1 MNFQVVT
8 TFGPKKPQRIPGGSI
23 CATDQMDSEHCQ
35 LLVDVPATNSPQSLN
50 PQRKLC
56 LETSFTSLQS
66 PSIENQSCSLNSSIT
81 NGYYSSKSQT
91 SPIQLTSIITLLDE
105 KLKAKPLDRR
115 NLSLNLPAPK
125 SELSTKK
132 IDLIYDDWF
141 GLAPLASPESLS
153 EVSSI
158 SSRTSLAFHLEKCIL
173 HDTLSSNYELRTPK
187 VMRRTPKI
195 TGNLSTCAD
204 DLKSVRYFQKL
215 GQNSKVVIGSSQNE
229 NSFTSSGDLSY
240 ESATSVSLTRC
251 CSKDHVQFAESKICI
266 PEQEDLI
273 VEVEILE
280 GNSNSNSD
288 SFQSAENILDCE
300 TFAAKSVVQK
310 PVYMETH
317 FDEEIFHEITI
328 DNTPKENP
336 FLSSS
341 SSLAKPILKSPTT
354 PLGKYITSL
363 STSSSRVSGSP
374 QILSPSTPLEI
385 DPDVMANFAMDLNLE
400 EENRAMHFVHPVLI
414 RNDDNP
420 GKENSIDSGSI
431 CRTPSESKNVTFNPQ
446 VINIDPKFVSR
457 TSPVSSEESPSRIS
471 RWLSKKPDKW
481 SLLPGR
487 GKKSAKR
494 SDMHSPLKRRNDD
507 EQCFSKNESLPLLK
521 GLSGANSDKTSPN
534 FVRRKKYVYPIT
546 SVAKGESSV

>member
-1 MNFQVVT
+1 
-8 TFGPKKPQRIPGGSI
+8 
-23 CATDQMDSEHCQ
+23 MDSEHCQ
-35 LLVDVPATNSPQSLN
+35 LLLDVPATSSPKSLN
-50 PQRKLC
+50 HQQKLC

-66 PSIENQSCSLNSSIT
+66 PSIENHSSSLNSSIT

-105 KLKAKPLDRR
+105 KLKAKPLDRK
-115 NLSLNLPAPK
+115 NLSLNLSIPK
-125 SELSTKK
+125 CKLSSKK

-158 SSRTSLAFHLEKCIL
+158 SSRTSLAFTLEKCFAQ
-173 HDTLSSNYELRTPK
+173 DALSSSYELRTPK
-187 VMRRTPKI
+187 IMRRTPKI

-204 DLKSVRYFQKL
+204 DLKSVRYFRKL
-215 GQNSKVVIGSSQNE
+215 GQNSKVIICSSQNE

-251 CSKDHVQFAESKICI
+251 CSKEHVPFAKSKICI
-266 PEQEDLI
+266 QEENDLI
-273 VEVEILE
+273 AKVQSLE

-288 SFQSAENILDCE
+288 SFKSAENILGGE
-300 TFAAKSVVQK
+300 TFATKYIVQK

-328 DNTPKENP
+328 DNIPKENT

-341 SSLAKPILKSPTT
+341 SSLVKPILKSPTT

-363 STSSSRVSGSP
+363 STSSSRMSGSP

-400 EENRAMHFVHPVLI
+400 EENRFKHLVHPEIL
-414 RNDDNP
+414 RKDDNFV
-420 GKENSIDSGSI
+420 KENLIDSGSI
-431 CRTPSESKNVTFNPQ
+431 CKTSLESKNVTFNPRLT
-446 VINIDPKFVSR
+446 NIDSKFVSR
-457 TSPVSSEESPSRIS
+457 MSPVSSERSPIRIS

-481 SLLPGR
+481 NLLPR
-487 GKKSAKR
+487 RAKKSAKLAET
-494 SDMHSPLKRRNDD
+494 HSPIKRRNDD

-521 GLSGANSDKTSPN
+521 SLSGASSEKTSPN
-534 FVRRKKYVYPIT
+534 FVRRKKYVYPII